1 MAVTRIP
8 IPKWAATPE
17 TDERLERSLAEVDL
31 AVRTVNCLE
40 DRGIFTI
47 EDLLKCTAEELLEIP
62 NFGAKTLDT
71 VYDALEEIGFGRAT
85 ARPTEQ
91 PDLQVVSAPGDFA
104 LLSEL

>member
-8 IPKWAATPE
+8 IPQWAATPQ

-40 DRGIFTI
+40 DRGIFTV

-62 NFGAKTLDT
+62 NFGGKTLDT
-71 VYDALEEIGFGRAT
+71 VYEALAQIGFDRAT
-85 ARPTEQ
+85 AQPTDQ
-91 PDLQVVSAPGDFA
+91 PNLQVVSAPGDFA
-104 LLSEL
+104 LLSE